1 MYYFDFEIKGVV
13 YDTVGYPIEG
23 ISVTAA
29 GAGTLTGPDGS
40 YSLKGSS
47 GSDTSV
53 MVSFSDVDRGENRGF
68 FTGTVRNVA
77 LEYVKGK
84 HGPYLGLFRQTGV
97 DVTLSIG
104 AVQVP
109 EITDQVQ

>member
-1 MYYFDFEIKGVV
+1 
-13 YDTVGYPIEG
+13 
-23 ISVTAA
+23 
-29 GAGTLTGPDGS
+29 
-40 YSLKGSS
+40 
-47 GSDTSV
+47 

-97 DVTLSIG
+97 DVTLSSG